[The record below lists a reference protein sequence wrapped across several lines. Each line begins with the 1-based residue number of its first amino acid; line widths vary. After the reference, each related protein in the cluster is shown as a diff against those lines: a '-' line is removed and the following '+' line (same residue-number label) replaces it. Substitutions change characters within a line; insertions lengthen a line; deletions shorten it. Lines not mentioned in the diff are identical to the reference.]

1 LALFHATGL
10 SLSFGLGNLLDEA
23 ALSLEDGERVCL
35 VGRNGQGKT
44 TLMKIIAGLQ
54 EPDSGALH
62 CEAHARVSYLPQ
74 AIPEGLGGTAFDVL
88 LEGSDGSAALLQEY
102 EKLSTTLG
110 DSPRASGLE
119 RLQFLQE
126 ELDRRDG
133 WGVYEAALAALK
145 RLGLEDDDR
154 FEDLSGGRKRQC
166 LLVRALLSSPR
177 ILLLDEPTNHLD
189 VVAISWLEDLVR
201 SFPGAV
207 LFVTHDR
214 AFLRAMATRILDLDR
229 GRLTSWPGDYSLYR
243 RRKEEVL
250 DAEMKSWSEF
260 DKHLAREEAWIR
272 QGIKARRTRNEGR
285 VRALGRLRRERGE
298 RRDRIGK
305 AKITLQE
312 SERSGKR
319 VFEAS
324 SISFGWPGLPIV
336 DDFSLEVQRG
346 DRLGVIG
353 PNGCGKT
360 TLLRLLLGELQPQ
373 RGSVRL
379 GSKVHPLYFD
389 QLRDQ
394 LDDELTVQQNL
405 CDKDDTVVLNGKPR
419 HVIGYLG
426 DFLFSPQR
434 ARTPV
439 KVLSGG
445 ERNRLLLAKLFI
457 QEANVLVLDE
467 PTNDLDTETLELL
480 EMTLLNYSG
489 TLILVSHDREF
500 LNNVVTSCIAFD
512 EDGQVRHYAGGY
524 DDWLQQRPVIAHPPA
539 AQAAAPRQQPG
550 GVPTTTRMS
559 FEERQELAQL
569 PAQIEALEGE
579 QGVLNARIAAPD
591 FFAGPQAEVQ
601 KVTRRLAAIEA
612 ELFELFERW
621 EILEGGVDSRPASDP
636 PPGRS

>member
-1 LALFHATGL
+1 LALFHASGL
-10 SLSFGLGNLLDEA
+10 NLSFGAGMLLQDA
-23 ALSLEDGERVCL
+23 ALSLEAGERVCL

-44 TLMKIIAGLQ
+44 TLMKILAGLQ

-62 CEAHARVSYLPQ
+62 FEDHTRVSYLPQ
-74 AIPEGLGGTAFDVL
+74 AVPEGLSGTAFDVL
-88 LEGSDGSAALLQEY
+88 LKGSDGSATLLQEY
-102 EKLSTTLG
+102 EKLSNSLG
-110 DSPRASGLE
+110 DSPKAAELG

-133 WGVYEAALAALK
+133 WGVYEAARAALR
-145 RLGLEDDDR
+145 RLGLEEEVR

-166 LLVRALLSSPR
+166 LLVQALLSSPR
-177 ILLLDEPTNHLD
+177 VLLLDEPTNHLD
-189 VVAISWLEDLVR
+189 IASISWLEDLVR
-201 SFPGAV
+201 SFTGAV

-243 RRKEEVL
+243 RRKEEAL
-250 DAEMKSWSEF
+250 DAELKSWTEF

-285 VRALGRLRRERGE
+285 VRSLKRLRKERGE
-298 RRDRIGK
+298 RRERIGK

-324 SISFGWPGLPIV
+324 SVSFAWPDQAIV
-336 DDFSLEVQRG
+336 DNFSLEVQRG

-360 TLLRLLLGELQPQ
+360 TLLRILLGELQPQ
-373 RGSVRL
+373 FGEVRL
-379 GSKVHPLYFD
+379 GTKLHPLYFD
-389 QLRDQ
+389 QLRNQ
-394 LDDELTVQQNL
+394 LDEELTVQQNL

-457 QEANVLVLDE
+457 HEANLLVLDE

-480 EMTLLNYSG
+480 EMTLLNYRG

-512 EDGQVRHYAGGY
+512 ADGQVRHYAGGY
-524 DDWLQQRPVIAHPPA
+524 DDWLQQRPAVTQAPA
-539 AQAAAPRQQPG
+539 ASAPSLQPATRTAR
-550 GVPTTTRMS
+550 PKTRMS
-559 FEERQELAQL
+559 FKESRELEQL
-569 PAQIEALEGE
+569 PQKIESLEAE
-579 QGVLNARIAAPD
+579 QASLNELIARPD

-601 KVTRRLAAIEA
+601 RVTRRLADIET
-612 ELFELFERW
+612 ELLGLFERW
-621 EILEGGVDSRPASDP
+621 EELESVQS
-636 PPGRS
+636 

>member
-10 SLSFGLGNLLDEA
+10 TLSFGLGTLLDEA
-23 ALSLEDGERVCL
+23 DLSLEEGERVCL

-44 TLMKIIAGLQ
+44 TLMKILAGLQ
-54 EPDSGALH
+54 EADSGGLH
-62 CEAHARVSYLPQ
+62 FEDHARVSYLPQ
-74 AIPEGLGGTAFDVL
+74 AIPEGLSGKVFDVL

-102 EKLSTTLG
+102 EKLSTSLG
-110 DSPRASGLE
+110 SSPRASELE
-119 RLQFLQE
+119 RLQCLQD
-126 ELDRRDG
+126 ELDLRDG
-133 WGVYEAALAALK
+133 WGVYDAARAALR
-145 RLGLEDDDR
+145 RLGLEDDAR
-154 FEDLSGGRKRQC
+154 FEELSGGRKRQC

-189 VVAISWLEDLVR
+189 IASISWLEDLVR

-229 GRLTSWPGDYSLYR
+229 GRLTSWPGDYALYR
-243 RRKEEVL
+243 RRKEEAL
-250 DAEMKSWSEF
+250 DAEMKSWTDF

-285 VRALGRLRRERGE
+285 VRSLKRLRRERGE

-324 SISFGWPGLPIV
+324 SVSFGWPGLPIV

-360 TLLRLLLGELQPQ
+360 TLLRLLLGELQPHS
-373 RGSVRL
+373 GNVRL
-379 GSKVHPLYFD
+379 GTKLHPLYFD
-389 QLRDQ
+389 QLRNQ
-394 LDDELTVQQNL
+394 LDDERTVQQNL

-457 QEANVLVLDE
+457 HEANVLVLDE

-524 DDWLQQRPVIAHPPA
+524 DDWLQQRPAVGETPA
-539 AQAAAPRQQPG
+539 LHAPSPG
-550 GVPTTTRMS
+550 PATRKARPKAKMS
-559 FEERQELAQL
+559 FKETRELEQL
-569 PAQIEALEGE
+569 PEHIELLESE
-579 QGVLNARIAAPD
+579 QAGLNELIAVPD
-591 FFAGPQAEVQ
+591 FFAGSQAEVQ
-601 KVTRRLAAIEA
+601 RVVKRLAGIEA
-612 ELFELFERW
+612 ELLVLFKRW
-621 EILEGGVDSRPASDP
+621 EDLDP
-636 PPGRS
+636 T

>member
-1 LALFHATGL
+1 
-10 SLSFGLGNLLDEA
+10 
-23 ALSLEDGERVCL
+23 

-44 TLMKIIAGLQ
+44 TLMKILAGLQ

-62 CEAHARVSYLPQ
+62 FESHVRVSYLPQ
-74 AIPEGLGGTAFDVL
+74 AIPDGLDGTAFDVIL
-88 LEGSDGSAALLQEY
+88 AGSDGSAGLLQEY
-102 EKLSTTLG
+102 EKLSTSLG
-110 DSPRASGLE
+110 DSPTAASLQ

-133 WGVYEAALAALK
+133 WGVYEAAGSALK
-145 RLGLEDDDR
+145 RLGLADGVR

-201 SFPGAV
+201 SFAGAV

-243 RRKEEVL
+243 RRKEETL

-260 DKHLAREEAWIR
+260 DKHLVREEAWIR

-285 VRALGRLRRERGE
+285 VRALKRLRRERGD

-312 SERSGKR
+312 SKRSGKR
-319 VFEAS
+319 VFEAT

-336 DDFSLEVQRG
+336 DDFSLDVQRG

-379 GSKVHPLYFD
+379 GTKLHPLYFD

-405 CDKDDTVVLNGKPR
+405 CDKDDTVILNGKPR

-457 QEANVLVLDE
+457 QEANVLILDE

-480 EMTLLNYSG
+480 EVTLLNYSG

-524 DDWLQQRPVIAHPPA
+524 DDWLKQRPAVSEAPGVPI
-539 AQAAAPRQQPG
+539 AAPRQSPG
-550 GVPTTTRMS
+550 SAPSRSGIS
-559 FEERQELAQL
+559 FEERRELEQL
-569 PAQIEALEGE
+569 PARIEVLEGE
-579 QGVLNARIAAPD
+579 QGMLNERIAAPG
-591 FFAGPQAEVQ
+591 FFAGPQAEIQ
-601 KVTRRLAAIEA
+601 SVTKRLAAIEA
-612 ELFELFERW
+612 ELLELFERW
-621 EILEGGVDSRPASDP
+621 ESLEAGVDSGAASSP
-636 PPGRS
+636 